1 MPLLDQNPSLRQVQL
16 SELLDSMPEA
26 VFLLDNDAR
35 VLELNRAAEH
45 FSGRLASEI
54 RGTHIRVLG
63 QALGLEPREGETEA
77 SLGVCRALRGETVRQ
92 QRRVFSRPNTREPMH
107 ALVSASPVRNPQS
120 KKDLLGVL
128 VIVRD
133 ITELTELRHVITD
146 AERHLAAGQM
156 AAGMAHDFSNVL
168 NSITQAATLL
178 HMKQEAPSREREPYV
193 GMIRNA
199 ATRGIELIQRLRE
212 NVMGSK
218 GETSVVTAEG
228 LLEEAL
234 ELARPLWSRVG
245 GLNVERR
252 YSGKALIRVN
262 AADVRRAF
270 VNLIINA
277 IQAMPG
283 GGKLVLTSVV
293 KEHGALICVEDSGP
307 GIPDEI
313 QPKIFSPYF
322 TTKEGGTGL
331 GLSGSQ
337 RVVSAQGGRIFFVTE
352 KGKGTKFCVEFPL
365 TEEKEEKRKSA

>member
-1 MPLLDQNPSLRQVQL
+1 
-16 SELLDSMPEA
+16 
-26 VFLLDNDAR
+26 
-35 VLELNRAAEH
+35 
-45 FSGRLASEI
+45 
-54 RGTHIRVLG
+54 
-63 QALGLEPREGETEA
+63 
-77 SLGVCRALRGETVRQ
+77 
-92 QRRVFSRPNTREPMH
+92 MH

-293 KEHGALICVEDSGP
+293 KEHGALICVEDSG
-307 GIPDEI
+307 D
-313 QPKIFSPYF
+313 
-322 TTKEGGTGL
+322 
-331 GLSGSQ
+331 
-337 RVVSAQGGRIFFVTE
+337 SA
-352 KGKGTKFCVEFPL
+352 
-365 TEEKEEKRKSA
+365 

>member
-1 MPLLDQNPSLRQVQL
+1 
-16 SELLDSMPEA
+16 
-26 VFLLDNDAR
+26 
-35 VLELNRAAEH
+35 
-45 FSGRLASEI
+45 
-54 RGTHIRVLG
+54 
-63 QALGLEPREGETEA
+63 LEPREGETEA
-77 SLGVCRALRGETVRQ
+77 SLGVCRALRGESVRQ
-92 QRRVFSRPNTREPMH
+92 QRRVFSRPNTQAPMH

-133 ITELTELRHVITD
+133 ITELTELRHVIND

-178 HMKQEAPSREREPYV
+178 HMKQEAPSREREPYL

-199 ATRGIELIQRLRE
+199 ATRGIELIHRLRE

-234 ELARPLWSRVG
+234 ELARPIWSRIG
-245 GLNVERR
+245 GLDVERR
-252 YSGKALIRVN
+252 YSGEALIRVN

-277 IQAMPG
+277 IQAMPH
-283 GGKLVLTSVV
+283 GGKLVLTSAV
-293 KEHGALICVEDSGP
+293 KDHGALICVEDSGP
-307 GIPDEI
+307 GIPDEV

-331 GLSGSQ
+331 GLSGAQ

-352 KGKGTKFCVEFPL
+352 KGKGTKFCVELPL
-365 TEEKEEKRKSA
+365 TEDKEEKRKSA